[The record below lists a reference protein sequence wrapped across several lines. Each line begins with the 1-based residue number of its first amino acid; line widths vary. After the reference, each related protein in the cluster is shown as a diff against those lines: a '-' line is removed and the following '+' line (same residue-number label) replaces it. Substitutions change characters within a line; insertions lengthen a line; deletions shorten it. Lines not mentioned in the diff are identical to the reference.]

1 MDALHELE
9 LLIILFLQSI
19 GEWLASPMRSVSMLG
34 NEEFYMLI
42 MPSLYWCFDSVVGIR
57 VAVMLLLSN
66 AFGSML
72 KFTMFQPRPYWVST
86 DVKAW
91 SAETSFGIPSGHA
104 FHAAAVWGMLA
115 ANLRSRWGK
124 IILFVVIFL
133 IGFSRI
139 FLGMHFISD
148 VLLGWLL
155 GALLVW
161 GYLKLEKPL
170 IGHLRTR
177 SFNTM
182 VLLAF
187 ISALILITVFLLAA
201 ATQNGRTV
209 PELWRQNALAAV
221 PGNEIDPLNIE
232 GAFTLAGTWF
242 GMLAGAAWYYH
253 RTGRMFNAAGEPMHR
268 LLRYIIGLIG
278 VFILWFGLGQILPR
292 EADFL
297 SYALRFARYTLVGLW
312 VSVFAPLLFER
323 IGIANTQTVKEPAL
337 VAQKS

>member
-66 AFGSML
+66 AFGSTFKTL
-72 KFTMFQPRPYWVST
+72 MFQPRPYWVST

-91 SAETSFGIPSGHA
+91 SSETSFGIPSGHA

-115 ANLRSRWGK
+115 ANMRHRWGK
-124 IILFVVIFL
+124 IVLFVIIFL

-139 FLGMHFISD
+139 YLGMHFISD

-161 GYLKLEKPL
+161 AYLKLEKPL
-170 IGHLRTR
+170 VAQLRTR
-177 SFNTM
+177 SLTNM

-187 ISALILITVFLLAA
+187 FSALFLISMIMLAA
-201 ATQNGRTV
+201 AAQNGQTV
-209 PELWRQNALAAV
+209 PDLWRQNALAAV
-221 PGNEIDPLNIE
+221 PGNEIDPLSIE

-242 GMLAGAAWYYH
+242 GMLAGAAWYYQ
-253 RTGRMFNAAGEPMHR
+253 RTGRLFNAAGQPAHR
-268 LLRYIIGLIG
+268 LLRYVIGLIG
-278 VFILWFGLGQILPR
+278 VFILWYGLGQILPR
-292 EADFL
+292 EADL
-297 SYALRFARYTLVGLW
+297 VSYALRFARYTLVGLW
-312 VSVFAPLLFER
+312 VSALAPIVFER
-323 IGIANTQTVKEPAL
+323 LGIANTQAVKGPAL
-337 VAQKS
+337 AAQKS